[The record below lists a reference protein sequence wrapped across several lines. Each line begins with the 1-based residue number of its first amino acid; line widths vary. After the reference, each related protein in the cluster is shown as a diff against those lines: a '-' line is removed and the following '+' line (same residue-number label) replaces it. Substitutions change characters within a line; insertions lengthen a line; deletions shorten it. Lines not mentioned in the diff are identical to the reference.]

1 MRSFASA
8 EEGKVGYRHDILP
21 ILSDRCF
28 KCHGP
33 DSASR
38 QAGLR
43 LDLPQAAMAEL
54 DSGAKAIVPGKPAE
68 SALIERITSNDP
80 DEMMP
85 PPKSGKVL
93 SDAERAVLRRWIE
106 QGAKYEKHWAFV
118 APVRPTVPAVKRH
131 EFVQNPID
139 NFVLARLETEGI
151 DPVPRAS
158 KERLIRRL
166 YFDLIGLP
174 PSPAEIDAFLADDSS
189 GAYQKIVDRL
199 LQSPHYG
206 ERMATDWLDGARFA
220 DSNGYQNDFA
230 RNMSP
235 WRDWV
240 IDAFNKHMRYDQFV
254 VEQIA
259 GDLLPNP
266 TLAQRIATG
275 FNRNHR
281 TVTEAG
287 SIEDEWFVENVV
299 DRVETTGTVILGL
312 TIGCA
317 RCHDHKFDPI
327 TQKEFYQ
334 LFAFFDNVNEKGVY
348 TETRGNVPP
357 LVKAVTPENEKK
369 LADYD
374 AKIADLNKQ
383 LATHIA
389 STGPHREAWLEAISK
404 MSPQNEP
411 VAAVRVLLQKD
422 SGTAARVAITNGVVA
437 TDAKSSLPV
446 WRDELFGQTAVFDG
460 KQHLDYPLDFPMA
473 DKPFSW
479 AVWVKPTGAARSYPE
494 WIARGDRA
502 VAICSC
508 SPIARLGC
516 T

>member
-1 MRSFASA
+1 MCGDFRRNLIVLTFAYLAIFASDVAAA
-8 EEGKVGYRHDILP
+8 ENTLHYRRDILP

-33 DSASR
+33 DSATR
-38 QAGLR
+38 KAGLR
-43 LDLPQAAMAEL
+43 LDQPDAAKAVL
-54 DSGAKAIVPGKPAE
+54 DSGATAIVPGKSTE
-68 SALIERITSNDP
+68 SALVERITSKDP

-85 PPKSGKVL
+85 PPDSGKVL
-93 SDAERAVLRRWIE
+93 SDAERALLRRWIE

-118 APVRPTVPAVKRH
+118 APVRPNVPEVNGH
-131 EFVQNPID
+131 ELVHNPID
-139 NFVLARLETEGI
+139 NFVIAKLEAEKLQ
-151 DPVPRAS
+151 PAARAS

-166 YFDLIGLP
+166 YFDLVGLP
-174 PSPAEIDAFLADDSS
+174 PTLPEIDAFLADNSP
-189 GAYQKIVDRL
+189 GAYETLIDKL
-199 LQSPHYG
+199 LKSPHYG

-254 VEQIA
+254 VEQVA
-259 GDLLPNP
+259 GDLLPNA
-266 TLAQRIATG
+266 TLSQRIATG

-299 DRVETTGTVILGL
+299 DRVETTGTVMLGL
-312 TIGCA
+312 TVGCA

-334 LFAFFDNVNEKGVY
+334 LFAFFANVNEKGVY

-369 LADYD
+369 LAEFD
-374 AKIADLNKQ
+374 AKIAALNKQ
-383 LATHIA
+383 LTEHIA
-389 STGPHREAWLEAISK
+389 NVGPHRQVWLDAASK
-404 MSPQNEP
+404 ESTKNEP
-411 VAAVRVLLQKD
+411 VAAVRIVLQKD
-422 SGTAARVAITNGVVA
+422 ADTAAHIAVTNGIIPS
-437 TDAKSSLPV
+437 DAKS
-446 WRDELFGQTAVFDG
+446 AV
-460 KQHLDYPLDFPMA
+460 P
-473 DKPFSW
+473 
-479 AVWVKPTGAARSYPE
+479 
-494 WIARGDRA
+494 
-502 VAICSC
+502 
-508 SPIARLGC
+508 
-516 T
+516 